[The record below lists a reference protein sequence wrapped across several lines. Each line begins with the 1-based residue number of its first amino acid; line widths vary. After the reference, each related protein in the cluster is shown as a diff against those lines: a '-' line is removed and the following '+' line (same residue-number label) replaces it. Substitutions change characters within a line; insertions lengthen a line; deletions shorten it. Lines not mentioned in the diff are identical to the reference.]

1 MPSEDNFFLPELCV
15 FQAKSLLEIAAL
27 CMRGNSHGL
36 QLRLSVDRG
45 LSPAKE
51 YVGSQRQRGRN
62 KRKSPAKTYV
72 ISISD
77 HDRSYAVRPYELSV
91 ERKWREGK
99 KRTYGAR
106 VLARLTS
113 SLREVDELEM
123 AAETYFRKHF
133 KTLSDLESTRGRI
146 SRCVARIEK
155 HAKRIDSAV
164 TQANLGESFS
174 GWCASRN
181 GIFPVS
187 GSGALDLSVN
197 ENLRIRAAK
206 VTHSIVKHNRL
217 MARADKLVTK
227 LWTPEAAHRRDAL
240 DKLWCEIKSIVLD
253 FSIEGELSLSGM
265 NLNVLEGEDVPA
277 FTHEKI
283 LDPTVEKA
291 LRNNTLIDSED
302 VSTEEEEAEPEA
314 KKATFEVK
322 LRYAKRAT
330 EVSAGPDKDGTSGKI
345 ATGPRPHM
353 EIPKVKLW
361 ACQPCRAERTRCV
374 KEKGHDKC
382 LRCIEYSLACMPQEN
397 INGHAESSKPPFQLN
412 DSDAVT
418 KTCSGQSSPFSQD
431 APSNTLPTLSELAN
445 AHSPIAGNHSEP
457 GPSPEGTQLTDEML
471 TSENTQS
478 SVSGSDEAKAKD
490 DFERA
495 SSPVTSLVSIK
506 SQPLGQ
512 TDDLSSSINGS
523 LTELCMEQTR
533 LMKASQKGPVPGCL
547 ESFTTYLFSG
557 GISVGMTDLAYF
569 QSNVRN
575 VGSLSGG
582 FNSWRE
588 KHERSEENQ
597 IVLDKN
603 LAFFNSIN
611 ILKSGFFLHWIDM
624 TRKIASAAD
633 KGVDFHRTLL
643 HKNSL
648 IAWYEKF
655 ITKARCLSD
664 IADKFISKH
673 EYTRSIEIL
682 RKWNST
688 FTKNVRRNQQT
699 FDMFAEKWER
709 NNLKTSFEL
718 WHEKARERFHI
729 EDEYA
734 EANTTLGPEN
744 PSFESPSS
752 PIVSSATNE
761 TTNEPAKLLLS
772 QTSEFIDEA
781 SILVAQIRDECKK
794 RRSQQKQKEDRSTH
808 RSSTLFSNKSTK
820 SLRNTR
826 GKRKPFGLP
835 VSRRSVQSRS
845 IKDNLRREYLVSIKI
860 PSTIA
865 GNRLTVKS
873 KHGSPPKRTFV
884 CPHCRKYFS
893 SRPNLDTH
901 ARLSHSNASP

>member
-1 MPSEDNFFLPELCV
+1 MPSKDNFFLPELCV

-36 QLRLSVDRG
+36 QLRLSVDHG
-45 LSPAKE
+45 LSPARE

-62 KRKSPAKTYV
+62 KRKRPAKTYV

-113 SLREVDELEM
+113 SLREVDNLEM
-123 AAETYFRKHF
+123 AAETYFRKHS

-155 HAKRIDSAV
+155 HAKPIDSAV
-164 TQANLGESFS
+164 SSADIGESFS

-181 GIFPVS
+181 GTFPVS
-187 GSGALDLSVN
+187 GSGALDSSVN
-197 ENLRIRAAK
+197 ENLRIRSAK

-227 LWTPEAAHRRDAL
+227 LWTSEAAHRRDAL
-240 DKLWCEIKSIVLD
+240 DKLWCEIKSVVLD
-253 FSIEGELSLSGM
+253 FSIEGELSLGGM
-265 NLNVLEGEDVPA
+265 NLHVLEGENVPA

-283 LDPTVEKA
+283 LDPTVVKV

-302 VSTEEEEAEPEA
+302 VSTEEEVGPAA

-330 EVSAGPDKDGTSGKI
+330 EVSAGPEKDGTSEQT
-345 ATGPRPHM
+345 ATGPTPPL
-353 EIPKVKLW
+353 EILNVKRL
-361 ACQPCRAERTRCV
+361 ACQSCQAKRTRCV

-382 LRCIEYSLACMPQEN
+382 LRCIEYSLACVPQEN

-418 KTCSGQSSPFSQD
+418 KTCSGQSSSFSQD
-431 APSNTLPTLSELAN
+431 APLITLPTLSELAHS
-445 AHSPIAGNHSEP
+445 HSPIAGNHSEP
-457 GPSPEGTQLTDEML
+457 GPTPEGAQLTDEML
-471 TSENTQS
+471 TSENFQS

-533 LMKASQKGPVPGCL
+533 LIKASQKGPVPGCL

-575 VGSLSGG
+575 AGTFSGG
-582 FNSWRE
+582 FNPWRE

-603 LAFFNSIN
+603 LTFFNSTN
-611 ILKSGFFLHWIDM
+611 ILKSEFFSHWIDVA
-624 TRKIASAAD
+624 RANASAAD
-633 KGVDFHRTLL
+633 KSVDFHQTSL
-643 HKNSL
+643 HKNFL
-648 IAWYEKF
+648 LAWCEKF

-664 IADKFISKH
+664 IAEKFISRH

-699 FDMFAEKWER
+699 LDMFAEKWER

-718 WHEKARERFHI
+718 WHEKERQRVHV

-734 EANTTLGPEN
+734 EANTTLGPQN
-744 PSFESPSS
+744 SSFESPSS
-752 PIVSSATNE
+752 PIESSATNE
-761 TTNEPAKLLLS
+761 TTNEPAKLTLS
-772 QTSEFIDEA
+772 QTSEFVDEA
-781 SILVAQIRDECKK
+781 SILVAKILDECKK
-794 RRSQQKQKEDRSTH
+794 RRFQQKLKKDKLTH
-808 RSSTLFSNKSTK
+808 QSSIAFSNKSTK

>member
-1 MPSEDNFFLPELCV
+1 MPSKDNFFLPELCV
-15 FQAKSLLEIAAL
+15 FQAKSLLEIAAS

-45 LSPAKE
+45 LSPGKE
-51 YVGSQRQRGRN
+51 CVGSQRQRGRN
-62 KRKSPAKTYV
+62 KRKRPAKTYV

-146 SRCVARIEK
+146 SRCVVRIEK

-164 TQANLGESFS
+164 SSAHLGESFS

-187 GSGALDLSVN
+187 RSGALDLSVN

-227 LWTPEAAHRRDAL
+227 LWTSEAAHRRDAL

-253 FSIEGELSLSGM
+253 FSIEGELSLGGM
-265 NLNVLEGEDVPA
+265 NLHVLEGEDVPA

-283 LDPTVEKA
+283 LDPTVVKV

-302 VSTEEEEAEPEA
+302 VSTEEEVEPEA

-330 EVSAGPDKDGTSGKI
+330 EVSAGPDKDGTSEQT
-345 ATGPRPHM
+345 ATGPTPPM
-353 EIPKVKLW
+353 ETPNVKRW
-361 ACQPCRAERTRCV
+361 ACQPCQANRTRCV
-374 KEKGHDKC
+374 KEKGHDTC
-382 LRCIEYSLACMPQEN
+382 LRCIEYSLACVRQEN
-397 INGHAESSKPPFQLN
+397 INGHAGSYKPPFQLN

-418 KTCSGQSSPFSQD
+418 KTFSGQSSPFSQD
-431 APSNTLPTLSELAN
+431 APSITLSTLSELAH
-445 AHSPIAGNHSEP
+445 AHSPIARNHSEP
-457 GPSPEGTQLTDEML
+457 GPNPEGAQLIDEML
-471 TSENTQS
+471 TSESFQS
-478 SVSGSDEAKAKD
+478 SVSGSHEAKAKD
-490 DFERA
+490 DVEKA
-495 SSPVTSLVSIK
+495 LSPATSLVSIK

-512 TDDLSSSINGS
+512 TDDLSSVINGS

-533 LMKASQKGPVPGCL
+533 LIKASQKGPVPGCL
-547 ESFTTYLFSG
+547 DSFTTYLFSS
-557 GISVGMTDLAYF
+557 GISDGMTDLAYF

-575 VGSLSGG
+575 AGTFSGG
-582 FNSWRE
+582 CNPWRE
-588 KHERSEENQ
+588 KHERSEEDQ
-597 IVLDKN
+597 IILDKN

-611 ILKSGFFLHWIDM
+611 ILKSESFLHWIDV
-624 TRKIASAAD
+624 TRKVASAAD
-633 KGVDFHRTLL
+633 KGVDFHRALL
-643 HKNSL
+643 HKNFL
-648 IAWYEKF
+648 LAWYEKF

-664 IADKFISKH
+664 IAEKFISRH
-673 EYTRSIEIL
+673 ESTRSIEIL

-688 FTKNVRRNQQT
+688 FTKKVRRNQQT

-709 NNLKTSFEL
+709 TNLKTSFEL
-718 WHEKARERFHI
+718 WHEKARQRIHV

-734 EANTTLGPEN
+734 EANTTLGPPN
-744 PSFESPSS
+744 SSFESPSS
-752 PIVSSATNE
+752 PIESSATNE
-761 TTNEPAKLLLS
+761 TTNEPAKLTLS
-772 QTSEFIDEA
+772 RTSEFVDEA
-781 SILVAQIRDECKK
+781 SILVAKILDECKK
-794 RRSQQKQKEDRSTH
+794 RRFKQKLKEDKSTH
-808 RSSTLFSNKSTK
+808 QSSTAFSNQSTK
-820 SLRNTR
+820 TTKNTR
-826 GKRKPFGLP
+826 GKRKTSLP
-835 VSRRSVQSRS
+835 PLARRSVQSRS
-845 IKDNLRREYLVSIKI
+845 LKDNLKPAFYVKLKI

-865 GNRLTVKS
+865 GNRLTVKPT
-873 KHGSPPKRTFV
+873 HGSPHKRAFV
-884 CPHCRKYFS
+884 CPHCRKSFS
-893 SRPNLDTH
+893 SRPGLDTH
-901 ARLSHSNASP
+901 TRSSHSNASP